1 MLKSIGW
8 ILGIAAMAAGVAL
21 AKLPPPTAA
30 EQAAAAE
37 KKAKQAA
44 EAQQQKEALARAQ
57 DRVVEHYRK
66 EMGARGSSSA
76 GSGQKTQAGDMPK
89 TTSELPGGV
98 GPEPTRPPSAEAHS
112 GENK

>member
-1 MLKSIGW
+1 MLKSTCCL
-8 ILGIAAMAAGVAL
+8 LGAVSLAAGVAL
-21 AKLPPPTAA
+21 AKLPPPTPA

-44 EAQQQKEALARAQ
+44 EAEQQKAALARAQ

-66 EMGARGSSSA
+66 GTGAGGSSST
-76 GSGQKTQAGDMPK
+76 GSGQTQAKDMPK
-89 TTSELPGGV
+89 TTSALPGGV